1 MDTNR
6 YSPPHITPKEV
17 LLVGF
22 DGGFADHLVGADD
35 AHRDYFF
42 REFHQSFHLHRW
54 MDKVFKV
61 MPVENQP
68 VGLIC
73 NFDFLEADNFRLL
86 KALRR
91 NETLRKLPVIVITSG
106 DEECQ
111 RMAMESGADDCYRAP
126 VQWAELQSQ
135 ILFLHALKHQLDEPV
150 LRQERYRIPRGKR
163 AFDILFASSVLLVS
177 APVWLTIA
185 ALVKL
190 TSKGP
195 IIYRSKRVG
204 TGYQVFDF
212 LKFRSMVQDADAQ
225 RDAMRELNNYAGD
238 NKSAQV
244 FLKVKNDPRV
254 TRIGKLIRKTSLD
267 ELPQLLNVLRGDMSI
282 VGNRPLPL
290 DEAECLTSDAWSA
303 RFLAPA
309 GITGLWQTCPEGKD
323 NLPPEQRI
331 ALDIQYAETL
341 SVMTD
346 LKIISKTLPAMIQR
360 NE

>member
-1 MDTNR
+1 MDTKR
-6 YSPPHITPKEV
+6 YSPPTITPKEV

-22 DGGFADHLVGADD
+22 DGGFADLVEGGELAEQ
-35 AHRDYFF
+35 DYFF
-42 REFHQSFHLHRW
+42 REFQQSFLLLRW
-54 MDKVFKV
+54 MDRVFRM
-61 MPVENQP
+61 MPVDSQP
-68 VGLIC
+68 IGLVC
-73 NFDFLEADNFRLL
+73 HYDFLKADDFRLIHAL
-86 KALRR
+86 RENKALR
-91 NETLRKLPVIVITSG
+91 NLPVIVITNG
-106 DEECQ
+106 DICCQ
-111 RMAMESGADDCYRAP
+111 DKAMESGADDCYQAP
-126 VQWAELQSQ
+126 VNWAELESQ
-135 ILFLHALKHQLDEPV
+135 LLFLHELKHEVEEPV
-150 LRQERYRIPRGKR
+150 LRNETYRIPRGKR
-163 AFDILFASSVLLVS
+163 LFDIVFASTVLIAS
-177 APVWLTIA
+177 SPFWLAIA

-195 IIYRSKRVG
+195 IIYKSKRVG

-238 NKSAQV
+238 DKGAQV

-254 TRIGKLIRKTSLD
+254 TKIGKIIRKTSLD
-267 ELPQLLNVLRGDMSI
+267 ELPQMLNVLRGDMSI

-323 NLPPEQRI
+323 NLPPERRI

-341 SVMTD
+341 SAMTD

>member
-1 MDTNR
+1 MDTKR
-6 YSPPHITPKEV
+6 YSPPTISPKEV

-22 DGGFADHLVGADD
+22 DGGFSERIEGGEQASHEY
-35 AHRDYFF
+35 HF

-54 MDKVFKV
+54 MDRVFKL
-61 MPVENQP
+61 MPINNQP

-73 NFDFLEADNFRLL
+73 DYAFLEADQFRLIRAIRQNE
-86 KALRR
+86 AL
-91 NETLRKLPVIVITSG
+91 LHLPIIVITRG
-106 DEECQ
+106 DQRCQ
-111 RMAMESGADDCYRAP
+111 DLAMQAGADDCYCAP
-126 VQWAELQSQ
+126 VQWSELQSQ
-135 ILFLHALKHQLDEPV
+135 LLFLHELKHGVAEPE
-150 LRQERYRIPRGKR
+150 LRNEAYRIPRGKR
-163 AFDILFASSVLLVS
+163 LFDIFFASAVLIAS
-177 APVWLTIA
+177 SPFWLTIA

-195 IIYRSKRVG
+195 IIYKSKRVG

-212 LKFRSMVQDADAQ
+212 LKFRSMVVDADAQ
-225 RDAMRELNNYAGD
+225 RDAMRELNNYAGEGD
-238 NKSAQV
+238 GKAV

-254 TRIGKLIRKTSLD
+254 TRVGKFIRKTSLD
-267 ELPQLLNVLRGDMSI
+267 ELPQMLNVLRGDMSI

-290 DEAECLTSDAWSA
+290 DEAECLTNDAWSA

-341 SVMTD
+341 SAMTD

>member
-1 MDTNR
+1 MDTKH
-6 YSPPHITPKEV
+6 YSPPTIHPKEV
-17 LLVGF
+17 LLIGF
-22 DGGFADHLVGADD
+22 DGQFRERLAGAEHAD
-35 AHRDYFF
+35 RDYYF
-42 REFHQSFHLHRW
+42 REFSQSFHLHRW
-54 MDKVFKV
+54 MDRVFRL
-61 MPVENQP
+61 MPVHNQP
-68 VGLIC
+68 MGLIC
-73 NFDFLEADNFRLL
+73 DFDYLEADNFRLI

-91 NETLRKLPVIVITSG
+91 NAALRNLPVIVITSG
-106 DEECQ
+106 DESCQ
-111 RMAMESGADDCYRAP
+111 RVAMEGGADDCYQAP
-126 VQWAELQSQ
+126 VSWPELQGQ
-135 ILFLHALKHQLDEPV
+135 IAFLHALKHQIDEPV
-150 LRQERYRIPRGKR
+150 VREELYRIPRGKR
-163 AFDILFASSVLLVS
+163 LFDIFFASSVLLAS
-177 APVWLTIA
+177 SPVWLTIA

-195 IIYRSKRVG
+195 VIYRSKRVG

-225 RDAMRELNNYAGD
+225 RDAMRALNNYAGED
-238 NKSAQV
+238 KGAQV

-254 TRIGKLIRKTSLD
+254 TWIGKFIRKTSLD

-323 NLPPEQRI
+323 NLAPEQRI

-341 SVMTD
+341 SALTD
-346 LKIISKTLPAMIQR
+346 LKIIGKTLPAMIQR

>member
-1 MDTNR
+1 MDTKF
-6 YSPPHITPKEV
+6 YSPPKITPKEV

-22 DGGFADHLVGADD
+22 DGGFSRLLEGAEN
-35 AHRDYFF
+35 AHRDYHF

-54 MDKVFKV
+54 MDRVFKL
-61 MPVENQP
+61 MPVDNQP
-68 VGLIC
+68 IGLIC
-73 NFDFLEADNFRLL
+73 DFEFLKADNFRLIH
-86 KALRR
+86 ALRR
-91 NETLRKLPVIVITSG
+91 NEALRKLPVIVITQG
-106 DEECQ
+106 DEDCQ
-111 RMAMESGADDCYRAP
+111 RLAMEGGADDCYQAP
-126 VQWAELQSQ
+126 VRWEELQSQ
-135 ILFLHALKHQLDEPV
+135 IMFLHELKHQVEEPV
-150 LRQERYRIPRGKR
+150 ISTETYRIPRGKR
-163 AFDILFASSVLLVS
+163 LFDIVFASAVLIAS
-177 APVWLTIA
+177 SPFWITIA

-195 IIYRSKRVG
+195 IIYKSKRVG

-225 RDAMRELNNYAGD
+225 RDAMRELNNYAGED
-238 NKSAQV
+238 KGQQV

-254 TRIGKLIRKTSLD
+254 TRIGKIIRKTSLD
-267 ELPQLLNVLRGDMSI
+267 ELPQMLNVLRGDMSI

-341 SVMTD
+341 SAMTD